1 MLAGGQE
8 VADRRKEMAPRRR
21 IAVLIVAAL
30 PAGTGVAVA
39 VSADAA
45 EADSEGTR

>member
-1 MLAGGQE
+1 
-8 VADRRKEMAPRRR
+8 MALRRR
-21 IAVLIVAAL
+21 IAVLIVAASRRE
-30 PAGTGVAVA
+30 AGVAVA